1 MATMEGSLSKWT
13 NVMKGWQYRW
23 FVLDDNAGLLSY
35 YTVSNVFVHC
45 LGYKQIET
53 TDVSVRK
60 PSAMVGLCSL
70 L

>member
-35 YTVSNVFVHC
+35 YTVSNIFVLGLGDKQIVHC
-45 LGYKQIET
+45 W
-53 TDVSVRK
+53 R
-60 PSAMVGLCSL
+60 
-70 L
+70 